1 MEKRNL
7 LQPIN
12 EPNMN
17 FIKKIFP
24 LALLVTPCLLQAQ
37 YTDQINSNR
46 PGESMSGFAVGKS
59 IFQVETGI
67 YGIWEDHDVLNYD
80 AKGVGLDLQLRYG
93 AFLEELEF
101 IADMQYQF
109 DQYNNAIESYNRN
122 DFRQI
127 TFGAKYLIYDPDK
140 NYKPKI
146 DVISWKAN
154 HRFKWRNLIPAVA
167 VYGGFN
173 FMGKNNPYSF
183 PDDGISPKI
192 MAITHNHWGRWVWV
206 NNIIA
211 DKITTDYPSY
221 GLISTLTHG
230 FNDRWSAFFEY
241 QGYDSDYYSDIIFRV
256 GAAHLLNDTMQLD
269 ASISKNVKD
278 TPFLLYGG
286 VGFSWRFD
294 ANYKD
299 VLLPGDSDADKSK
312 SKKEKKDEKK
322 KDKEDKKRLDE
333 FETGGEGQ
341 P

>member
-1 MEKRNL
+1 
-7 LQPIN
+7 
-12 EPNMN
+12 
-17 FIKKIFP
+17 
-24 LALLVTPCLLQAQ
+24 
-37 YTDQINSNR
+37 
-46 PGESMSGFAVGKS
+46 MSGFAVGKTV
-59 IFQVETGI
+59 FQVETGI
-67 YGIWEDHDVLNYD
+67 YGIWEDHDILNYD

-101 IADMQYQF
+101 VADMQYQF
-109 DQYNNAIESYNRN
+109 DQYNNAIDSYSRN

-127 TFGAKYLIYDPDK
+127 TLGAKYLIYDPDK
-140 NYKPKI
+140 NYKPVI
-146 DVISWKAN
+146 DVISWKKT
-154 HRFKWRNLIPAVA
+154 HKFKWRNLIPAIA
-167 VYGGFN
+167 AYGGVN
-173 FMGKNNPYSF
+173 IMGKNNPYSF

-230 FNDRWSAFFEY
+230 FNDKWSAFVEY

-286 VGFSWRFD
+286 IGFSWRFD
-294 ANYKD
+294 ADYKD
-299 VLLPGDSDADKSK
+299 VLLPGESDADKSK
-312 SKKEKKDEKK
+312 SKKEKEEEKK
-322 KDKEDKKRLDE
+322 KDKKDDKKRLDE
-333 FETGGEGQ
+333 FQQGEEQ

>member
-1 MEKRNL
+1 
-7 LQPIN
+7 
-12 EPNMN
+12 MN

-24 LALLVTPCLLQAQ
+24 LALLFASGLTQAQ

-46 PGESMSGFAVGKS
+46 PGESMSGFAVGKT

-101 IADMQYQF
+101 VGDFQYQF
-109 DQYNNAIESYNRN
+109 DQYNNAIQSYSRN

-127 TFGAKYLIYDPDK
+127 TLGAKYLIYDPDK
-140 NYKPKI
+140 NYKPTI
-146 DVISWKAN
+146 NVISWKAN
-154 HRFKWRNLIPAVA
+154 HKFKWRNLIPAIAAYAGV
-167 VYGGFN
+167 N
-173 FMGKNNPYSF
+173 LMGKNNPYTF
-183 PDDGISPKI
+183 PEDGVSPKI

-230 FNDRWSAFFEY
+230 FNDKWSAFAEY

-256 GAAHLLNDTMQLD
+256 GAAHLLNDTMQVD

-294 ANYKD
+294 ADYKD
-299 VLLPGDSDADKSK
+299 VLLPGESDADKSK
-312 SKKEKKDEKK
+312 SKKEKKDDKK
-322 KDKEDKKRLDE
+322 KDKEDDKKRLDE
-333 FETGGEGQ
+333 FQQGEDD
-341 P
+341 